1 MPLLSVRDLTVVFPR
16 QSSAAAAVDTVSF
29 DLAEGECMAIVGESG
44 SGKSMICQA
53 VIRLVPEPGRIVGG
67 RVVFDGTDLLTCST
81 RQLRRIRGGEVGM
94 VFQDPSST
102 LNPLFT
108 VGRQLTDV
116 IRQHLSCSR
125 KSARAPRRGGSRAM
139 SVFPTRRRA

>member
-53 VIRLVPEPGRIVGG
+53 VIRLVPEPGRIV
-67 RVVFDGTDLLTCST
+67 RRLSSSSTERTCSRARSDSCGESAAVRSERCFRT
-81 RQLRRIRGGEVGM
+81 LRR
-94 VFQDPSST
+94 P
-102 LNPLFT
+102 
-108 VGRQLTDV
+108 
-116 IRQHLSCSR
+116 
-125 KSARAPRRGGSRAM
+125 
-139 SVFPTRRRA
+139 